1 MKFFYKCAALICVAV
16 TGSFFC
22 MAQSNTV
29 GWLASFNTVKLK
41 GKWSLHTDVQLRSTH
56 ELVHINQI
64 LLRPGINYQL
74 NKKMI
79 VSAGYAYTHVRG
91 VVAGESGY
99 IPDHRIWEQFIYN
112 HRIKPIYTQHRFR
125 LEQRFLTKPVLDNGK
140 IKGGKDFYANRIR
153 YINRKKMP
161 LQKQPEYTKG
171 AFVALQNEVFLNF
184 GNTKNLNGKIFDQNR
199 LYGAAGYRLSKAFD
213 IEAGYM
219 YQYVQGRNSGTN
231 NNIIQVATYLRL

>member
-1 MKFFYKCAALICVAV
+1 MKVLYKYILLGCFAV
-16 TGSFFC
+16 TVAFSC
-22 MAQSNTV
+22 KAQSNTM

-56 ELVHINQI
+56 ELVHMNQI

-91 VVAGESGY
+91 VVAQESGY

-112 HRIKPIYTQHRFR
+112 HRIKPVYTQHRFR
-125 LEQRFLTKPVLDNGK
+125 LEQRFLTKPILDNGK
-140 IKGGKDFYANRIR
+140 IKGGKDFYASRFRYFIR
-153 YINRKKMP
+153 NILP
-161 LQKQPEYTKG
+161 LQKQAAFTKG
-171 AFVALQNEVFLNF
+171 AFVALQNEVFINF

-199 LYGAAGYRLSKAFD
+199 LYGAAGYRFSKAFD
-213 IEAGYM
+213 AEAGYM

>member
-1 MKFFYKCAALICVAV
+1 MKVFNKSLLLLCFAAAKACSC
-16 TGSFFC
+16 T
-22 MAQSNTV
+22 AQSNTM

-56 ELVHINQI
+56 ELAHMNQI

-91 VVAGESGY
+91 VVANESGY

-112 HRIKPIYTQHRFR
+112 HRIKPVYTQHRFR
-125 LEQRFLTKPVLDNGK
+125 LEQRFLTRPVLENGK
-140 IKGGKDFYANRIR
+140 IKGGKDFYANRFRYFIR
-153 YINRKKMP
+153 NILP
-161 LQKQPEYTKG
+161 LQKQAAFTKG

-184 GNTKNLNGKIFDQNR
+184 GNTGNLNGKVFDQNR
-199 LYGAAGYRLSKAFD
+199 LYGAAGYRFSRAFD
-213 IEAGYM
+213 AEAGYM
-219 YQYVQGRNSGTN
+219 YQYVQGRSSGTN
-231 NNIIQVATYLRL
+231 NNIIQIATYLRL

>member
-1 MKFFYKCAALICVAV
+1 MKFFYKCALLICFAG
-16 TGSFFC
+16 TGSFVC
-22 MAQSNTV
+22 VAQSNTM
-29 GWLASFNTVKLK
+29 GWLASFNTVKLND
-41 GKWSLHTDVQLRSTH
+41 KWSVHTDVQLRSTH
-56 ELVHINQI
+56 GLAHMNQV

-112 HRIKPIYTQHRFR
+112 HRIKSIYTQHRFR

-140 IKGGKDFYANRIR
+140 IKGGKDFYANRFRYFIR
-153 YINRKKMP
+153 NILP
-161 LQKQPEYTKG
+161 LQKQAAFTKG

-184 GNTKNLNGKIFDQNR
+184 GNTENLNGKLFDQNR
-199 LYGAAGYRLSKAFD
+199 VYGAAGYRFSKAFD
-213 IEAGYM
+213 VEAGYM
-219 YQYVQGRNSGTN
+219 YQYVQGRNSVTN